1 MLRDVVD
8 CVYDVALDAA
18 MFEDQIEAEWE
29 AKLDGD

>member
-18 MFEDQIEAEWE
+18 VFEDQIEAERE
-29 AKLDGD
+29 AELEGD